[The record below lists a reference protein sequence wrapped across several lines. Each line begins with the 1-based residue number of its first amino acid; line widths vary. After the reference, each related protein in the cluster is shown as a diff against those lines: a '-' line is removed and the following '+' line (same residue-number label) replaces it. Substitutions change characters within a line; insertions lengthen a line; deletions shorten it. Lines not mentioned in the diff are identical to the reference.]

1 VNGERLQY
9 ALFVLGAACVC
20 GGLLF
25 SAPLCFRGN
34 WYIFHRAAAAGLLW
48 LPIPPRC
55 RWTRALETCCTV
67 LGLLGAA
74 NFTTK
79 MITEPERA
87 DAEAIIHAVPLHSRV
102 APVWYS
108 WTAPG
113 VSDAHVYV
121 HHAAYVIVRRSSEVT
136 TMFSRRFGTFPVRG
150 EWSPD
155 AQLPEPGF
163 EWSRS
168 FDPNAAYARYF
179 DTVLVRTPD
188 SAPTEDPAPRVFG
201 KSASRAQRLAHF
213 GRFWLYRLDAAPAA
227 SH

>member
-1 VNGERLQY
+1 VGSTVSTGLGCV
-9 ALFVLGAACVC
+9 ALY
-20 GGLLF
+20 F
-25 SAPLCFRGN
+25 SAPMCFRGN

-48 LPIPPRC
+48 LPAVLPIPPRR
-55 RWTRALETCCTV
+55 RWTRALETSCIA

-79 MITEPERA
+79 MLTEPERT
-87 DAEAIIHAVPLHSRV
+87 DAEAIIDAVPLHSRV

-113 VSDAHVYV
+113 VSDAFVYI
-121 HHAAYVIVRRSSEVT
+121 HHAAYVVVRRRSEVT
-136 TMFSRRFGTFPVRG
+136 TMFSRTFGTFPVRG

-155 AQLPEPGF
+155 AELPERGF

-168 FDPNAAYARYF
+168 FDPDAAYARYF

-188 SAPTEDPAPRVFG
+188 SAANDDPASRVFG
-201 KSASRAQRLAHF
+201 NRVSRAQRLAHS
-213 GRFWLYRLDAAPAA
+213 GRFWLYRLSAEPAA